1 MDAKDAR
8 ERLIEAA
15 AKLLAERGA
24 EETSTRAICEAAGV
38 TQPTLYHHFGDKAGL
53 IEAVVTEGFERALA
67 RKRASERET
76 DDPVEDLKRGWDEH
90 VSFGAENPHLYAV
103 MHGRPGVGRN
113 VDGLPKAAEEAS
125 SMLLS
130 LTRRIARAG
139 RLRVE
144 PDLAAQVVWA
154 AVYGV
159 TSMLSSRPD
168 FGWHALLSVTVRE
181 AVVSAITLP
190 ERGDRP
196 GEPATDPEMVS
207 VEALRLL
214 GLLEIHDGEG
224 GSEELL
230 RRFSE
235 AEAALLKEWLG
246 RIARG
251 TAQGTAR
258 APGARPEET
267 DENEEERP

>member
-8 ERLIEAA
+8 ERIMEAA
-15 AKLLAERGA
+15 ARLLAERGV
-24 EETSTRAICEAAGV
+24 EETSTRAICEAAEV
-38 TQPTLYHHFGDKAGL
+38 TQPTLYHHFGDKEGL

-67 RKRASERET
+67 RKRASKRET
-76 DDPVEDLKRGWDEH
+76 KDPVEDLRRGWDEH
-90 VSFGAENPHLYAV
+90 VSFGVENPHLYAV
-103 MHGRPGVGRN
+103 MHGRPGAGRAT
-113 VDGLPKAAEEAS
+113 GRLPKAAEGAS

-144 PDLAAQVVWA
+144 PELAAHAVWA

-181 AVVSAITLP
+181 AVISAITVP
-190 ERGDRP
+190 GRGDRS
-196 GEPATDPEMVS
+196 GDPVAIPELAS

-214 GLLEIHDGEG
+214 GLLETHDGEG

-230 RRFSE
+230 QRFSE
-235 AEAALLKEWLG
+235 AEAAMLKEWLG
-246 RIARG
+246 RIVRG
-251 TAQGTAR
+251 TVRT
-258 APGARPEET
+258 PGVRPEET
-267 DENEEERP
+267 DENEEESS